1 MSDIVSPLLQWL
13 NDNPGLAGLV
23 TFTISAGE
31 SVAIIGTIVPG
42 SIMMTALGALAGA
55 GVIPL
60 WSTIFWAILG
70 AIVGDGISYWIGYY
84 FKNRLPRVWP
94 FRKYP
99 NMLTSGEKFF
109 YKYGSMSVFIGRF
122 VGPVR
127 ALVPLVAGMLG
138 MRPLQFTIANVASA
152 IGWAPMYM
160 LPGILLGAAALEL
173 PPDIALHV
181 MLVLL
186 LITLF
191 ILLCLWFIYK
201 FLQLIHN
208 RINYLQNRLWRKMKY
223 SKHFSFIPRM
233 LKYHNSE
240 RSRGQLTLAIF
251 FVITGFLFVILAAYV
266 KYYGA
271 ANFMVNEAMYHLFRG
286 IRNDTVDSTM
296 LGITL
301 LGQKQIM
308 LPAVFLI
315 FVWLLF
321 RKHWRA
327 AWHAL
332 ALGVLASG
340 SVFVIKNLIKS
351 PRPWGI
357 AVPPETYSMPSGH
370 TTLAICIYMGL
381 MFLIA
386 STFRPS
392 RRWPFYF
399 VGLLIAFLVSISR
412 LYLGA
417 HWFTDVFSSWLLAT
431 AILMVLVISYRRHIE
446 KRISPMRLMLVS
458 LLAIAIPYGA
468 YSYLNFATLQKN
480 YALLNWPIVTVD
492 ASTWWNKQTETSSD
506 RTSLFGFPSQHIN
519 IEWAGNLDAIRTTLD
534 KEGWSKPPARDV
546 ISTMHRIADISSEQ
560 YLPLISP
567 QYLDQKPA
575 LILTRTVKNKG
586 GLIVIRLWNSNR
598 IIKNTQTPIWVG
610 VVSTVPSSYSW
621 LYKKRA
627 DMIEINP
634 DIIFATKATGN
645 RWSFKVISARYHG
658 KKKLTEEKILLVKET
673 GKNLENNPK
682 KK

>member
-1 MSDIVSPLLQWL
+1 MSEIVSPLLQWL

-60 WSTIFWAILG
+60 WSTVFWAILG
-70 AIVGDGISYWIGYY
+70 AIVGDGISYWIGHY
-84 FKNRLPRVWP
+84 FKNRLPNVWP
-94 FRKYP
+94 FRNYP
-99 NMLTSGEKFF
+99 NMLKSGEKFF
-109 YKYGSMSVFIGRF
+109 HKYGSMSVFIGRF

-138 MRPLQFTIANVASA
+138 MKPLQFTIANVASA

-208 RINYLQNRLWRKMKY
+208 RINYMQNRLWRKMKY
-223 SKHFSFIPRM
+223 SHHFSFIPKM

-251 FVITGFLFVILAAYV
+251 FIMTGFLFLMLAAYV
-266 KYYGA
+266 KCRGA
-271 ANFMVNEAMYHLFRG
+271 SNLMVNEAMYHLFRG
-286 IRNDTVDSTM
+286 IRNDTVDNFM
-296 LGITL
+296 LSITL

-315 FVWLLF
+315 FLWLLF
-321 RKHWRA
+321 RKHWRT

-332 ALGVLASG
+332 ALGVLTAG
-340 SVFVIKNLIKS
+340 SVFVIKNIIKS
-351 PRPWGI
+351 PRPWGV
-357 AVPPETYSMPSGH
+357 AVPLETFSMPSGH
-370 TTLAICIYMGL
+370 TTLAVCIYLGL

-386 STFRPS
+386 SSFRPN

-399 VGLLIAFLVSISR
+399 LGLSIAFAVSISR

-417 HWFTDVFSSWLLAT
+417 HWFTDVLSAWLLAI

-446 KRISPMRLMLVS
+446 KRINPLHLLLVS
-458 LLAIAIPYGA
+458 MMAIAIPYSA
-468 YSYLNFATLQKN
+468 YSYLHFSTLQADYTLIN
-480 YALLNWPIVTVD
+480 PPPITVD
-492 ASTWWNKQTETSSD
+492 NVNWWQKENDTQPD

-519 IEWAGNLDAIRTTLD
+519 IEWAGNLDHIHQSLE
-534 KEGWSKPPARDV
+534 KEGWSKPPARDL
-546 ISTMHRIADISSEQ
+546 ISTLHRIADVSSEQ

-575 LILTRTVKNKG
+575 LILTRSTPKG
-586 GLIVIRLWNSNR
+586 GLIVIRLWNSNK
-598 IIKNTQTPIWVG
+598 IIANTNTPVWVG
-610 VVSTVPSSYSW
+610 VVAAVPSSYSW

-627 DMIEINP
+627 DAIEIDP
-634 DIIFATKATGN
+634 AIIFPLKASTHD
-645 RWSFKVISARYHG
+645 WSFKVIGVPYHG
-658 KKKLTEEKILLVKET
+658 KKKVNIENILLIKET
-673 GKNLENNPK
+673 ANSALKNVRHK
-682 KK
+682 K